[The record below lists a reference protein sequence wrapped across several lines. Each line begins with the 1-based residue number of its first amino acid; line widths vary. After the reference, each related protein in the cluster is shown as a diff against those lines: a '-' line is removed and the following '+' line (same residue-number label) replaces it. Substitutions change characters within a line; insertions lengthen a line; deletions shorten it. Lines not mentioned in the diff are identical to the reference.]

1 MADIRGIPLDKLPFL
16 NWMPSRIPIRDAL
29 VAFVAEGVEP
39 PPLPYESGE
48 SRWYPVQ
55 GGHRLAIPYDGQ
67 PLKDSPFQVEEGL
80 WDHSTCD
87 RCSNRIAAM
96 TLCYVT
102 ERGTY
107 VGLCVDCYEMLVG
120 TKVGPMRFLIWRIK
134 RLVGSDDA
142 A

>member
-1 MADIRGIPLDKLPFL
+1 MADISGIPLDKLPSL

-29 VAFVAEGVEP
+29 VAFVADGVEP
-39 PPLPYESGE
+39 PQLPYESGE
-48 SRWYPVQ
+48 RRWYPVQ
-55 GGHRLAIPYDGQ
+55 GGLRLAIPYDGQ
-67 PLKDSPFQVEEGL
+67 PIKDSPFQIEKGL

-87 RCSNRIAAM
+87 CCSNRIEAM
-96 TLCYVT
+96 TLCYIT

-107 VGLCVDCYEMLVG
+107 VGLCVDCYETLVG
-120 TKVGPMRFLIWRIK
+120 TKVSPMRSLIWRIK

>member
-1 MADIRGIPLDKLPFL
+1 
-16 NWMPSRIPIRDAL
+16 MPSRIPIRDAL
-29 VAFVAEGVEP
+29 VVFVAEGGDP

-48 SRWYPVQ
+48 SRWYLVQ
-55 GGHRLAIPYDGQ
+55 GGLRLAIPYDGR
-67 PLKDSPFQVEEGL
+67 PIKDSRFQIEKGL

-87 RCSNRIAAM
+87 CCSNRIPAM

-102 ERGTY
+102 EHGTY
-107 VGLCVDCYEMLVG
+107 VELCVDCYETLVG
-120 TKVGPMRFLIWRIK
+120 AKVGPMRSLIWRIK